1 MGEEDRGP
9 DDGSN
14 VDDDDD
20 DDEGVGGCERCAEW

>member
-20 DDEGVGGCERCAEW
+20 DEGVGGCERCAEW

>member
-14 VDDDDD
+14 VDDD
-20 DDEGVGGCERCAEW
+20 EGGGGCGRSAEW